1 MANVNQRSMRDRR
14 FKKAVSS
21 LLVMMGCLVVST
33 LAGLVFFRL
42 DLSDTTIILL
52 YILGVVVCAK
62 MTDGAVYGL
71 IASFAAVLLFNYFF
85 TVPYYSLQVD
95 DSNYPITF
103 FIMGLTS
110 LITSTITSSEKK
122 SALHARYEA
131 DQANAFY
138 ELTSSLRDTVSM
150 EEAEKAIVRSFSQTF
165 HVEAAFLPDRNHA
178 NSCTDL
184 VQMTENGKI
193 IHRKIQLPPASSSA
207 SLKEN
212 LQGNQSVLQGA
223 EYYTWSIS
231 GKDEPYGLLYIP
243 AANAESFD
251 LSQLRLVDSMCEC
264 AALGL
269 EKTQS
274 LVRQIQIQE
283 QMVQERYRSN
293 LLRSISHDLRTPLSG
308 IMGICEMLLHTDLP
322 AKRRDELVAGIL
334 QETGWLY
341 SLVENILNLTRM
353 EEGQLRLNRQPE
365 CAEEL
370 AEAAIRTA
378 ENRHPGRIIQFSIPE
393 DLILINVD
401 GKLIMQLLVNLL
413 ENAIRH
419 TRAEGSIEVQLS
431 LSPDQSKAVFAIQDE
446 GDGILSEDLPHLFEP
461 FYTGKKNSED
471 KARGVG
477 LGLAICQS
485 IVQAHGGTIRAENR
499 LDHCGARFEVSLP
512 LEESQSGENEQLNP
526 SLDLDQDQSN
536 Q

>member
-1 MANVNQRSMRDRR
+1 MINMNQKNMRDRHL
-14 FKKAVSS
+14 KKAVSC
-21 LLVMMGCLVVST
+21 LLMMMGCLLVST
-33 LAGLVFFRL
+33 LAGLVFFRMG
-42 DLSDTTIILL
+42 LSDSTIILI
-52 YILGVVVCAK
+52 YILGVVVCTK

-71 IASFAAVLLFNYFF
+71 IASFSAVLLFNYFF

-103 FIMGLTS
+103 FIMGITS

-150 EEAEKAIVRSFSQTF
+150 EEAEKAIVRSFSKTF
-165 HVEAAFLPDRNHA
+165 HVEAAFLPRRSQTD
-178 NSCTDL
+178 SC
-184 VQMTENGKI
+184 VN
-193 IHRKIQLPPASSSA
+193 
-207 SLKEN
+207 
-212 LQGNQSVLQGA
+212 LQGA
-223 EYYTWSIS
+223 EYYAWPIL
-231 GKDEPYGLLYIP
+231 GKEEPYGILYIP
-243 AANAESFD
+243 AANAEAFD
-251 LSQLRLVDSMCEC
+251 KTQLLLVDSMCEC

-269 EKTQS
+269 EKTES

-283 QMVQERYRSN
+283 QMVQEHYRSD

-308 IMGICEMLLHTDLP
+308 IMGICELLLNTNLP
-322 AKRRDELVAGIL
+322 ATRRNELVAGIL

-341 SLVENILNLTRM
+341 SLVENFLNLTRM

-370 AEAAIRTA
+370 AEAAIRTT
-378 ENRHPGRIIQFSIPE
+378 ENRHPGRPIQFSIPE
-393 DLILINVD
+393 ELILIDVD
-401 GKLIMQLLVNLL
+401 GKLVVQLLVNLL

-419 TRAEGSIEVQLS
+419 TRNEGAIEMQLF
-431 LSPDQSKAVFAIQDE
+431 LSSDQTEAVFAIQDE

-461 FYTGKKNSED
+461 FYTGKKSSQD

-485 IVQAHGGTIRAENR
+485 IVQAHGGRIRAENR
-499 LDHCGARFEVSLP
+499 LDFHGARFEVTLP
-512 LEESQSGENEQLNP
+512 LNESP
-526 SLDLDQDQSN
+526 SEKTES
-536 Q
+536 

>member
-1 MANVNQRSMRDRR
+1 MRDRHL
-14 FKKAVSS
+14 KKAVSC
-21 LLVMMGCLVVST
+21 LLMMMGCLLVST
-33 LAGLVFFRL
+33 LAGLVFFRMG
-42 DLSDTTIILL
+42 LSDSTIILI
-52 YILGVVVCAK
+52 YILGVVVCTK

-71 IASFAAVLLFNYFF
+71 IASFSAVLLFNYFF

-103 FIMGLTS
+103 FIMGITS

-150 EEAEKAIVRSFSQTF
+150 EEAEKAIVRSFSKTF
-165 HVEAAFLPDRNHA
+165 HVEAAFLPRRSQTD
-178 NSCTDL
+178 SCVNL
-184 VQMTENGKI
+184 VQMIENGKM
-193 IHRKIQLPPASSSA
+193 IHRKIHVSPAHFPASWQV
-207 SLKEN
+207 N
-212 LQGNQSVLQGA
+212 LQGA
-223 EYYTWSIS
+223 EYYAWPIL
-231 GKDEPYGLLYIP
+231 GKEEPYGILYIP
-243 AANAESFD
+243 AANAEAFD
-251 LSQLRLVDSMCEC
+251 KTQLLLVDSMCEC

-269 EKTQS
+269 EKTES

-283 QMVQERYRSN
+283 QMVQKHYRSD

-308 IMGICEMLLHTDLP
+308 IMGICELLLNTNLP
-322 AKRRDELVAGIL
+322 ATRRNELVAGIL

-370 AEAAIRTA
+370 AEAAIRTT
-378 ENRHPGRIIQFSIPE
+378 ENRHPGRPIQFSIPE
-393 DLILINVD
+393 ELILIDVD
-401 GKLIMQLLVNLL
+401 GKLVVQLLVNLL

-419 TRAEGSIEVQLS
+419 TRNEGAIEMQLF
-431 LSPDQSKAVFAIQDE
+431 LSSDQTEAVFAIQDE

-461 FYTGKKNSED
+461 FYTGKKSSQD

-485 IVQAHGGTIRAENR
+485 IVQAHGGRIRAENR
-499 LDHCGARFEVSLP
+499 LDFHGARFEVTLP
-512 LEESQSGENEQLNP
+512 LNESP
-526 SLDLDQDQSN
+526 SEKTES
-536 Q
+536 

>member
-1 MANVNQRSMRDRR
+1 MRDRHL
-14 FKKAVSS
+14 KKAVSC
-21 LLVMMGCLVVST
+21 LLMMMGCLLVST
-33 LAGLVFFRL
+33 LAGLVFFRMG
-42 DLSDTTIILL
+42 LSDSTIILI
-52 YILGVVVCAK
+52 YILGVVVCTK

-71 IASFAAVLLFNYFF
+71 IASFSAVLLFNYFF

-103 FIMGLTS
+103 FIMGITS

-150 EEAEKAIVRSFSQTF
+150 EEAEKAIVRSFSKTF
-165 HVEAAFLPDRNHA
+165 HVEAAFLPRRSQTD
-178 NSCTDL
+178 SC
-184 VQMTENGKI
+184 VN
-193 IHRKIQLPPASSSA
+193 
-207 SLKEN
+207 
-212 LQGNQSVLQGA
+212 LQGA
-223 EYYTWSIS
+223 EYYAWPIL
-231 GKDEPYGLLYIP
+231 GKEEPYGILYIP
-243 AANAESFD
+243 AANAEAFD
-251 LSQLRLVDSMCEC
+251 KTQLLLVDSMCEC

-269 EKTQS
+269 EKTES

-283 QMVQERYRSN
+283 QMVQEHYRSD

-308 IMGICEMLLHTDLP
+308 IMGICELLLNTNLP
-322 AKRRDELVAGIL
+322 ATRRNELVAGIL

-370 AEAAIRTA
+370 AEAAIRTT
-378 ENRHPGRIIQFSIPE
+378 ENRHPGRPIQFSIPE
-393 DLILINVD
+393 ELILIDVD
-401 GKLIMQLLVNLL
+401 GKLVVQLLVNLL

-419 TRAEGSIEVQLS
+419 TRNEGAIEMQLF
-431 LSPDQSKAVFAIQDE
+431 LSSDQTEAVFAIQDE

-461 FYTGKKNSED
+461 FYTGKKSSQD

-485 IVQAHGGTIRAENR
+485 IVQAHGGRIRAENR
-499 LDHCGARFEVSLP
+499 LDFHGARFEVTLP
-512 LEESQSGENEQLNP
+512 LNESP
-526 SLDLDQDQSN
+526 SEKTES
-536 Q
+536 

>member
-1 MANVNQRSMRDRR
+1 MINMNQKNMRDRHL
-14 FKKAVSS
+14 KKAVSC
-21 LLVMMGCLVVST
+21 LLMMMGCLLVST
-33 LAGLVFFRL
+33 LAGLVFFRMG
-42 DLSDTTIILL
+42 LSDSTIILI
-52 YILGVVVCAK
+52 YILGVVVCTK

-71 IASFAAVLLFNYFF
+71 IASFSAVLLFNYFF

-103 FIMGLTS
+103 FIMGITS

-150 EEAEKAIVRSFSQTF
+150 EEAEKAIVRSFSKTF
-165 HVEAAFLPDRNHA
+165 HVEAAFLPRRSQTD
-178 NSCTDL
+178 SC
-184 VQMTENGKI
+184 VN
-193 IHRKIQLPPASSSA
+193 
-207 SLKEN
+207 
-212 LQGNQSVLQGA
+212 LQGA
-223 EYYTWSIS
+223 EYYAWPIL
-231 GKDEPYGLLYIP
+231 GKEEPYGILYIP
-243 AANAESFD
+243 AANAEAFD
-251 LSQLRLVDSMCEC
+251 KTQLLLVDSMCEC

-269 EKTQS
+269 EKTES

-283 QMVQERYRSN
+283 QMVQKHYRSD

-308 IMGICEMLLHTDLP
+308 IMGICELLLNTNLP
-322 AKRRDELVAGIL
+322 ATRRNELVAGIL

-370 AEAAIRTA
+370 AEAAIRTT
-378 ENRHPGRIIQFSIPE
+378 ENRHPGRPIQFSIPE
-393 DLILINVD
+393 ELILIDVD
-401 GKLIMQLLVNLL
+401 GKLVVQLLVNLL

-419 TRAEGSIEVQLS
+419 TRNEGAIEMQLF
-431 LSPDQSKAVFAIQDE
+431 LSSDQTEAVFAIQDE

-461 FYTGKKNSED
+461 FYTGKKSSQD

-485 IVQAHGGTIRAENR
+485 IVQAHGGRIRAENR
-499 LDHCGARFEVSLP
+499 LDFHGARFEVTLP
-512 LEESQSGENEQLNP
+512 LNESP
-526 SLDLDQDQSN
+526 SEKTES
-536 Q
+536 

>member
-1 MANVNQRSMRDRR
+1 MINMNQKNIRDRHL
-14 FKKAVSS
+14 KKAVSC
-21 LLVMMGCLVVST
+21 LLMMMGCLLVST
-33 LAGLVFFRL
+33 LAGLVFFRMG
-42 DLSDTTIILL
+42 LSDSTIILI
-52 YILGVVVCAK
+52 YILGVVVCTK

-71 IASFAAVLLFNYFF
+71 IASFSAVLLFNYFF

-103 FIMGLTS
+103 FIMGITS

-150 EEAEKAIVRSFSQTF
+150 EEAEKAIVRSFSKTF
-165 HVEAAFLPDRNHA
+165 HVEAAFLPRRSQTD
-178 NSCTDL
+178 SC
-184 VQMTENGKI
+184 VN
-193 IHRKIQLPPASSSA
+193 
-207 SLKEN
+207 
-212 LQGNQSVLQGA
+212 LQGA
-223 EYYTWSIS
+223 EYYAWPIL
-231 GKDEPYGLLYIP
+231 GKEESYGILYIP
-243 AANAESFD
+243 AANAEAFD
-251 LSQLRLVDSMCEC
+251 KTQLLLVDSMCEC

-269 EKTQS
+269 EKTES

-283 QMVQERYRSN
+283 QMVQEHYRSD

-308 IMGICEMLLHTDLP
+308 IMGICELLLNTNLP
-322 AKRRDELVAGIL
+322 ATRRNELVAGIL

-370 AEAAIRTA
+370 AEAAIRTT
-378 ENRHPGRIIQFSIPE
+378 ENRHPGRPIQFSIPE
-393 DLILINVD
+393 ELILIDVD
-401 GKLIMQLLVNLL
+401 GKLVVQLLVNLL

-419 TRAEGSIEVQLS
+419 TRNEGAIEMQLF
-431 LSPDQSKAVFAIQDE
+431 LSSDQTEAVFAIQDE

-461 FYTGKKNSED
+461 FYTGKKSSQD

-485 IVQAHGGTIRAENR
+485 IVQAHGGRIRAENR
-499 LDHCGARFEVSLP
+499 LDFHGARFEVTLP
-512 LEESQSGENEQLNP
+512 LNESP
-526 SLDLDQDQSN
+526 SEKTES
-536 Q
+536 

>member
-1 MANVNQRSMRDRR
+1 MINMNQKNMRDRR
-14 FKKAVSS
+14 LKKAVSC
-21 LLVMMGCLVVST
+21 LLMMMGCLLVST
-33 LAGLVFFRL
+33 LAGLVFFRMG
-42 DLSDTTIILL
+42 LSDSTIILI
-52 YILGVVVCAK
+52 YILGVVVCTK

-71 IASFAAVLLFNYFF
+71 IASFSAVLLFNYFF

-103 FIMGLTS
+103 FIMGITS

-150 EEAEKAIVRSFSQTF
+150 EEAEKAIVRSFSKTF
-165 HVEAAFLPDRNHA
+165 HVEAAFLPRRSQTD
-178 NSCTDL
+178 SC
-184 VQMTENGKI
+184 VN
-193 IHRKIQLPPASSSA
+193 
-207 SLKEN
+207 
-212 LQGNQSVLQGA
+212 LQGA
-223 EYYTWSIS
+223 EYYAWPIL
-231 GKDEPYGLLYIP
+231 GKEEPYGILYIP
-243 AANAESFD
+243 AANAEAFD
-251 LSQLRLVDSMCEC
+251 KTQLLLVDSMCEC

-269 EKTQS
+269 EKTES

-283 QMVQERYRSN
+283 QMVQEHYRSD

-308 IMGICEMLLHTDLP
+308 IMGICELLLNTNLP
-322 AKRRDELVAGIL
+322 ATRRNELVAGIL

-370 AEAAIRTA
+370 AEAAIRTT
-378 ENRHPGRIIQFSIPE
+378 ENRHPGRPIQFSIPE
-393 DLILINVD
+393 ELILIDVD
-401 GKLIMQLLVNLL
+401 GKLVVQLLVNLL

-419 TRAEGSIEVQLS
+419 TRNEGAIEMQLF
-431 LSPDQSKAVFAIQDE
+431 LSSDQTEAVFAIQDE

-461 FYTGKKNSED
+461 FYTGKKSSQD

-485 IVQAHGGTIRAENR
+485 IVQAHGGRIRAENR
-499 LDHCGARFEVSLP
+499 LDFHGARFEVTLP
-512 LEESQSGENEQLNP
+512 LNESP
-526 SLDLDQDQSN
+526 SEKTES
-536 Q
+536 

>member
-1 MANVNQRSMRDRR
+1 MINMNQKNMRDRHL
-14 FKKAVSS
+14 KKAVSC
-21 LLVMMGCLVVST
+21 LLMMMGCLLVST
-33 LAGLVFFRL
+33 LAGLVFFRMG
-42 DLSDTTIILL
+42 LSDSTIILI
-52 YILGVVVCAK
+52 YILGVVVCTK

-71 IASFAAVLLFNYFF
+71 IASFSAVLLFNYFF

-103 FIMGLTS
+103 FIMGITS

-150 EEAEKAIVRSFSQTF
+150 EEAEKAIVRSFSKTF
-165 HVEAAFLPDRNHA
+165 HVEAAFLPRRSQTD
-178 NSCTDL
+178 SC
-184 VQMTENGKI
+184 VN
-193 IHRKIQLPPASSSA
+193 
-207 SLKEN
+207 
-212 LQGNQSVLQGA
+212 LQGA
-223 EYYTWSIS
+223 EYYAWPIL
-231 GKDEPYGLLYIP
+231 GKEEPYGILYIP
-243 AANAESFD
+243 AANAEAFD
-251 LSQLRLVDSMCEC
+251 KTQLLLVDSMCEC

-269 EKTQS
+269 EKTES

-283 QMVQERYRSN
+283 QMVQEHYRSD

-308 IMGICEMLLHTDLP
+308 IMGICELLLNTNLP
-322 AKRRDELVAGIL
+322 ATRRNELVAGIL

-370 AEAAIRTA
+370 AEAAIRTT
-378 ENRHPGRIIQFSIPE
+378 ENRHPGRPIQFSIPE
-393 DLILINVD
+393 ELILIDVD
-401 GKLIMQLLVNLL
+401 GKLVVQLLVNLL

-419 TRAEGSIEVQLS
+419 TRNEGAIEMQLF
-431 LSPDQSKAVFAIQDE
+431 LSSDQTEAVFAIQDE

-461 FYTGKKNSED
+461 FYTGKKSSQD

-485 IVQAHGGTIRAENR
+485 IVQAHGGRIRAENR
-499 LDHCGARFEVSLP
+499 LDFHGARFEVTLP
-512 LEESQSGENEQLNP
+512 LNESP
-526 SLDLDQDQSN
+526 SEKTES
-536 Q
+536 

>member
-1 MANVNQRSMRDRR
+1 M
-14 FKKAVSS
+14 
-21 LLVMMGCLVVST
+21 MMGCLLVST
-33 LAGLVFFRL
+33 LAGLVFFRMG
-42 DLSDTTIILL
+42 LSDSTIILI
-52 YILGVVVCAK
+52 YILGVVVCTK

-71 IASFAAVLLFNYFF
+71 IASFSAVLLFNYFF

-103 FIMGLTS
+103 FIMGITS

-150 EEAEKAIVRSFSQTF
+150 EEAEKAIVRSFSKTF
-165 HVEAAFLPDRNHA
+165 HVEAAFLPRRSQTD
-178 NSCTDL
+178 SC
-184 VQMTENGKI
+184 VN
-193 IHRKIQLPPASSSA
+193 
-207 SLKEN
+207 
-212 LQGNQSVLQGA
+212 LQGA
-223 EYYTWSIS
+223 EYYAWPIL
-231 GKDEPYGLLYIP
+231 GKEEPYGILYIP
-243 AANAESFD
+243 AANAEAFD
-251 LSQLRLVDSMCEC
+251 KTQLLLVDSMCEC

-269 EKTQS
+269 EKTES

-283 QMVQERYRSN
+283 QMVQEHYRSD

-308 IMGICEMLLHTDLP
+308 IMGICELLLNTNLP
-322 AKRRDELVAGIL
+322 ATRRNELVAGIL

-370 AEAAIRTA
+370 AEAAIRTT
-378 ENRHPGRIIQFSIPE
+378 ENRHPGRPIQFSIPE
-393 DLILINVD
+393 ELILIDVD
-401 GKLIMQLLVNLL
+401 GKLVVQLLVNLL

-419 TRAEGSIEVQLS
+419 TRNEGAIEMQLF
-431 LSPDQSKAVFAIQDE
+431 LSSDQTEAVFAIQDE

-461 FYTGKKNSED
+461 FYTGKKSSQD

-485 IVQAHGGTIRAENR
+485 IVQAHGGRIRAENR
-499 LDHCGARFEVSLP
+499 LDFHGARFEVTLP
-512 LEESQSGENEQLNP
+512 LNESP
-526 SLDLDQDQSN
+526 SEKTES
-536 Q
+536 

>member
-1 MANVNQRSMRDRR
+1 MRDRHL
-14 FKKAVSS
+14 KKAVSC
-21 LLVMMGCLVVST
+21 LLMMMGCLLVST
-33 LAGLVFFRL
+33 LAGLVFFRMG
-42 DLSDTTIILL
+42 LSDSTIILI
-52 YILGVVVCAK
+52 YILGVVVCTK

-71 IASFAAVLLFNYFF
+71 IASFSAVLLFNYFF

-103 FIMGLTS
+103 FIMGITS

-150 EEAEKAIVRSFSQTF
+150 EEAEKAIVRSFSKTF
-165 HVEAAFLPDRNHA
+165 HVEAAFLPRRSQTD
-178 NSCTDL
+178 SC
-184 VQMTENGKI
+184 VN
-193 IHRKIQLPPASSSA
+193 
-207 SLKEN
+207 
-212 LQGNQSVLQGA
+212 LQGA
-223 EYYTWSIS
+223 EYYAWPIL
-231 GKDEPYGLLYIP
+231 GKEEPYGILYIP
-243 AANAESFD
+243 AANAEAFD
-251 LSQLRLVDSMCEC
+251 KTQLLLVDSMCEC

-269 EKTQS
+269 EKTES

-283 QMVQERYRSN
+283 QMVQEHYRSD

-308 IMGICEMLLHTDLP
+308 IMGICELLLNTNLP
-322 AKRRDELVAGIL
+322 ATRRNELVAGIL

-370 AEAAIRTA
+370 AEAAIRTT
-378 ENRHPGRIIQFSIPE
+378 ENRHPGRPIQFSIPE
-393 DLILINVD
+393 ELILIDVD
-401 GKLIMQLLVNLL
+401 GKLVVQLLVNLL

-419 TRAEGSIEVQLS
+419 TRNEGAIEMQLF
-431 LSPDQSKAVFAIQDE
+431 LSSDQTEAVFAIQDE
-446 GDGILSEDLPHLFEP
+446 GDGILSEDLPHLFDP
-461 FYTGKKNSED
+461 FYTGKKSSQD

-485 IVQAHGGTIRAENR
+485 IVQAHGGRIRAENR
-499 LDHCGARFEVSLP
+499 LDFHGARFEVTLP
-512 LEESQSGENEQLNP
+512 LNESP
-526 SLDLDQDQSN
+526 SEKTES
-536 Q
+536 

>member
-1 MANVNQRSMRDRR
+1 MINMNQKNMRDRHL
-14 FKKAVSS
+14 KKAVSC
-21 LLVMMGCLVVST
+21 LLMMMGCLLVST
-33 LAGLVFFRL
+33 LAGLVFFRMG
-42 DLSDTTIILL
+42 LSDSTIILIYIYI
-52 YILGVVVCAK
+52 YILGVVVCTK

-71 IASFAAVLLFNYFF
+71 IASFSAVLLFNYFF

-103 FIMGLTS
+103 FIMGITS

-150 EEAEKAIVRSFSQTF
+150 EEAEKAIVRSFSKTF
-165 HVEAAFLPDRNHA
+165 HVEAAFLPRRSQTD
-178 NSCTDL
+178 SC
-184 VQMTENGKI
+184 VN
-193 IHRKIQLPPASSSA
+193 
-207 SLKEN
+207 
-212 LQGNQSVLQGA
+212 LQGA
-223 EYYTWSIS
+223 EYYAWPIL
-231 GKDEPYGLLYIP
+231 GKEEPYGILYIP
-243 AANAESFD
+243 AANAEAFD
-251 LSQLRLVDSMCEC
+251 KTQLLLVDSMCEC

-269 EKTQS
+269 EKTES

-283 QMVQERYRSN
+283 QMVQEHYRSD

-308 IMGICEMLLHTDLP
+308 IMGICELLLNTNLP
-322 AKRRDELVAGIL
+322 ATRRNELVAGIL

-370 AEAAIRTA
+370 AEAAIRTT
-378 ENRHPGRIIQFSIPE
+378 ENRHPGRPIQFSIPE
-393 DLILINVD
+393 ELILIDVD
-401 GKLIMQLLVNLL
+401 GKLVVQLLVNLL

-419 TRAEGSIEVQLS
+419 TRNEGAIEMQLF
-431 LSPDQSKAVFAIQDE
+431 LSSDQTEAVFAIQDE

-461 FYTGKKNSED
+461 FYTGKKSSQD

-485 IVQAHGGTIRAENR
+485 IVQAHGGRIRAENR
-499 LDHCGARFEVSLP
+499 LDFHGARFEVTLP
-512 LEESQSGENEQLNP
+512 LNESP
-526 SLDLDQDQSN
+526 SEKTES
-536 Q
+536 

>member
-1 MANVNQRSMRDRR
+1 MRDRHL
-14 FKKAVSS
+14 KKAVSC
-21 LLVMMGCLVVST
+21 LLMMMGCLLVST
-33 LAGLVFFRL
+33 LAGLVFFRM
-42 DLSDTTIILL
+42 DLSDSTIILI
-52 YILGVVVCAK
+52 YILGAVVCTK

-71 IASFAAVLLFNYFF
+71 IASFSAVLLFNYFF

-103 FIMGLTS
+103 FIMGITS

-150 EEAEKAIVRSFSQTF
+150 EEAEKAIVRSFSKTF
-165 HVEAAFLPDRNHA
+165 HVEAAFLPRRSQTD
-178 NSCTDL
+178 SC
-184 VQMTENGKI
+184 VN
-193 IHRKIQLPPASSSA
+193 
-207 SLKEN
+207 
-212 LQGNQSVLQGA
+212 LQGA
-223 EYYTWSIS
+223 EYYAWPIL
-231 GKDEPYGLLYIP
+231 GKEEPYGILYIP
-243 AANAESFD
+243 AANAEAFD
-251 LSQLRLVDSMCEC
+251 KTQLLLVDSMCEC

-269 EKTQS
+269 EKTES

-283 QMVQERYRSN
+283 QMVQEHYRSD

-308 IMGICEMLLHTDLP
+308 IMGICELLLNTNLP
-322 AKRRDELVAGIL
+322 ATRRNELVAGIL

-370 AEAAIRTA
+370 AEAAIRTT
-378 ENRHPGRIIQFSIPE
+378 ENRHPGRPIQFSIPE
-393 DLILINVD
+393 ELILIDVD
-401 GKLIMQLLVNLL
+401 GKLVVQLLVNLL

-419 TRAEGSIEVQLS
+419 TRNEGAIEMQLF
-431 LSPDQSKAVFAIQDE
+431 LSSDQTEAVFAIQDE

-461 FYTGKKNSED
+461 FYTGKKSSQD

-485 IVQAHGGTIRAENR
+485 IVQAHGGRIRAENR
-499 LDHCGARFEVSLP
+499 LDFHGARFEVTLP
-512 LEESQSGENEQLNP
+512 LNESP
-526 SLDLDQDQSN
+526 SEKTES
-536 Q
+536 

>member
-1 MANVNQRSMRDRR
+1 MINMNQKNIRDRHL
-14 FKKAVSS
+14 KKAVSC
-21 LLVMMGCLVVST
+21 LLMMMGCLLVST
-33 LAGLVFFRL
+33 LAGLVFFRMG
-42 DLSDTTIILL
+42 LSDSTIILI
-52 YILGVVVCAK
+52 YILGVVVCTK

-71 IASFAAVLLFNYFF
+71 IASFSAVLLFNYFF

-103 FIMGLTS
+103 FIMGITS

-150 EEAEKAIVRSFSQTF
+150 EEAEKAIVRSFSKTF
-165 HVEAAFLPDRNHA
+165 HVEAAFLPRRSQTD
-178 NSCTDL
+178 SC
-184 VQMTENGKI
+184 VN
-193 IHRKIQLPPASSSA
+193 
-207 SLKEN
+207 
-212 LQGNQSVLQGA
+212 LQGA
-223 EYYTWSIS
+223 EYYAWPIL
-231 GKDEPYGLLYIP
+231 GKEESYGILYIP
-243 AANAESFD
+243 AANAEAFD
-251 LSQLRLVDSMCEC
+251 KTQLLLVDSMCEC
-264 AALGL
+264 ATLGL
-269 EKTQS
+269 EKTES

-283 QMVQERYRSN
+283 QMVQEHYRSD

-308 IMGICEMLLHTDLP
+308 IMGICELLLNTNLP
-322 AKRRDELVAGIL
+322 ATRRNELVAGIL

-370 AEAAIRTA
+370 AEAAIRTT
-378 ENRHPGRIIQFSIPE
+378 ENRHPGRPIQFSIPE
-393 DLILINVD
+393 ELILIDVD
-401 GKLIMQLLVNLL
+401 GKLVVQLLVNLL

-419 TRAEGSIEVQLS
+419 TRNEGAIEMQLF
-431 LSPDQSKAVFAIQDE
+431 LSSDQTEAVFAIQDE

-461 FYTGKKNSED
+461 FYTGKKSSQD

-485 IVQAHGGTIRAENR
+485 IVQAHGGRIRAENR
-499 LDHCGARFEVSLP
+499 LDFHGARFEVTLP
-512 LEESQSGENEQLNP
+512 LNESP
-526 SLDLDQDQSN
+526 SEKTES
-536 Q
+536 

>member
-1 MANVNQRSMRDRR
+1 MINMNQKNMRDRHL
-14 FKKAVSS
+14 KKAVSC
-21 LLVMMGCLVVST
+21 LLMMMGCLLVST
-33 LAGLVFFRL
+33 LAGLVFFRMG
-42 DLSDTTIILL
+42 LSDSTIILI
-52 YILGVVVCAK
+52 YILGVVVCTK

-71 IASFAAVLLFNYFF
+71 IASFSAVLLFNYFF

-103 FIMGLTS
+103 FIMGITS

-150 EEAEKAIVRSFSQTF
+150 EEAEKAIVRSFSKTF
-165 HVEAAFLPDRNHA
+165 HVEAAFLPRRSQTD
-178 NSCTDL
+178 SC
-184 VQMTENGKI
+184 VN
-193 IHRKIQLPPASSSA
+193 
-207 SLKEN
+207 
-212 LQGNQSVLQGA
+212 LQGA
-223 EYYTWSIS
+223 EYYAWPIL
-231 GKDEPYGLLYIP
+231 GKEESYGILYIP
-243 AANAESFD
+243 AANAEAFD
-251 LSQLRLVDSMCEC
+251 KTQLLLVDSMCEC

-269 EKTQS
+269 EKTES

-283 QMVQERYRSN
+283 QMVQEHYRSD

-308 IMGICEMLLHTDLP
+308 IMGICELLLNTNLP
-322 AKRRDELVAGIL
+322 ATRRNELVAGIL

-370 AEAAIRTA
+370 AEAAIRTT
-378 ENRHPGRIIQFSIPE
+378 ENRHPGRPIQFSIPE
-393 DLILINVD
+393 ELILIDVD
-401 GKLIMQLLVNLL
+401 GKLVVQLLVNLL

-419 TRAEGSIEVQLS
+419 TRNEGAIEMQLF
-431 LSPDQSKAVFAIQDE
+431 LSSDQTEAVFAIQDE

-461 FYTGKKNSED
+461 FYTGKKSSQD

-485 IVQAHGGTIRAENR
+485 IVQAHGGRIRAENR
-499 LDHCGARFEVSLP
+499 LDFHGARFEVTLP
-512 LEESQSGENEQLNP
+512 LNESP
-526 SLDLDQDQSN
+526 SEKTES
-536 Q
+536 

>member
-1 MANVNQRSMRDRR
+1 MRDRHL
-14 FKKAVSS
+14 KKAVSC
-21 LLVMMGCLVVST
+21 LLMMMGCLLVST
-33 LAGLVFFRL
+33 LAGLVFFRMG
-42 DLSDTTIILL
+42 LSDSTIILIYI
-52 YILGVVVCAK
+52 YILGVVVCTK

-71 IASFAAVLLFNYFF
+71 IASFSAVLLFNYFF

-103 FIMGLTS
+103 FIMGITS

-150 EEAEKAIVRSFSQTF
+150 EEAEKAIVRSFSKTF
-165 HVEAAFLPDRNHA
+165 HVEAAFLPRRSQTD
-178 NSCTDL
+178 SC
-184 VQMTENGKI
+184 VN
-193 IHRKIQLPPASSSA
+193 
-207 SLKEN
+207 
-212 LQGNQSVLQGA
+212 LQGA
-223 EYYTWSIS
+223 EYYAWPIL
-231 GKDEPYGLLYIP
+231 GKEEPYGILYIP
-243 AANAESFD
+243 AANAEAFD
-251 LSQLRLVDSMCEC
+251 KTQLLLVDSMCEC

-269 EKTQS
+269 EKTES

-283 QMVQERYRSN
+283 QMVQEHYRSD

-308 IMGICEMLLHTDLP
+308 IMGICELLLNTNLP
-322 AKRRDELVAGIL
+322 ATRRNELVAGIL

-370 AEAAIRTA
+370 AEAAIRTT
-378 ENRHPGRIIQFSIPE
+378 ENRHPGRPIQFSIPE
-393 DLILINVD
+393 ELILIDVD
-401 GKLIMQLLVNLL
+401 GKLVVQLLVNLL

-419 TRAEGSIEVQLS
+419 TRNEGAIEMQLF
-431 LSPDQSKAVFAIQDE
+431 LSSDQTEAVFAIQDE

-461 FYTGKKNSED
+461 FYTGKKSSQD

-485 IVQAHGGTIRAENR
+485 IVQAHGGRIRAENR
-499 LDHCGARFEVSLP
+499 LDFHGARFEVTLP
-512 LEESQSGENEQLNP
+512 LNESP
-526 SLDLDQDQSN
+526 SEKTES
-536 Q
+536 

>member
-1 MANVNQRSMRDRR
+1 
-14 FKKAVSS
+14 
-21 LLVMMGCLVVST
+21 
-33 LAGLVFFRL
+33 
-42 DLSDTTIILL
+42 
-52 YILGVVVCAK
+52 

-71 IASFAAVLLFNYFF
+71 IASFSAVLLFNYFF

-103 FIMGLTS
+103 FIMGITS

-150 EEAEKAIVRSFSQTF
+150 EEAEKAIVRSFSKTF
-165 HVEAAFLPDRNHA
+165 HVEAAFLPRRSQTD
-178 NSCTDL
+178 SC
-184 VQMTENGKI
+184 VN
-193 IHRKIQLPPASSSA
+193 
-207 SLKEN
+207 
-212 LQGNQSVLQGA
+212 LQGA
-223 EYYTWSIS
+223 EYYAWPIL
-231 GKDEPYGLLYIP
+231 GKEEPYGILYIP
-243 AANAESFD
+243 AANAEAFD
-251 LSQLRLVDSMCEC
+251 KTQLLLVDSMCEC

-269 EKTQS
+269 EKTES

-283 QMVQERYRSN
+283 QMVQEHYRSD

-308 IMGICEMLLHTDLP
+308 IMGICELLLNTNLP
-322 AKRRDELVAGIL
+322 ATRRNELVAGIL

-370 AEAAIRTA
+370 AEAAIRTT
-378 ENRHPGRIIQFSIPE
+378 ENRHPGRPIQFSIPE
-393 DLILINVD
+393 ELILIDVD
-401 GKLIMQLLVNLL
+401 GKLVVQLLVNLL

-419 TRAEGSIEVQLS
+419 TRNEGAIEMQLF
-431 LSPDQSKAVFAIQDE
+431 LSSDQTEAVFAIQDE

-461 FYTGKKNSED
+461 FYTGKKSSQD

-485 IVQAHGGTIRAENR
+485 IVQAHGGRIRAENR
-499 LDHCGARFEVSLP
+499 LDFHGARFEVTLP
-512 LEESQSGENEQLNP
+512 LNESP
-526 SLDLDQDQSN
+526 SEKTES
-536 Q
+536 

>member
-1 MANVNQRSMRDRR
+1 MRDRHL
-14 FKKAVSS
+14 KKAVSC
-21 LLVMMGCLVVST
+21 LLMMMGCLLVST
-33 LAGLVFFRL
+33 LAGLVFFRMG
-42 DLSDTTIILL
+42 LSDSTIILI
-52 YILGVVVCAK
+52 YILGVVVCTK

-71 IASFAAVLLFNYFF
+71 IASFSAVLLFNYFF

-103 FIMGLTS
+103 FIMGITS

-150 EEAEKAIVRSFSQTF
+150 EEAEKAIVRSFSKTF
-165 HVEAAFLPDRNHA
+165 HVEAAFLPRRSQTD
-178 NSCTDL
+178 SC
-184 VQMTENGKI
+184 VN
-193 IHRKIQLPPASSSA
+193 
-207 SLKEN
+207 
-212 LQGNQSVLQGA
+212 LQGA
-223 EYYTWSIS
+223 EYYAWPIL
-231 GKDEPYGLLYIP
+231 GKEEPYGILYIP
-243 AANAESFD
+243 AANAEAFD
-251 LSQLRLVDSMCEC
+251 KTQLLLVDSMCEC

-269 EKTQS
+269 EKTES

-283 QMVQERYRSN
+283 QMVQKHYRSD

-308 IMGICEMLLHTDLP
+308 IMGICELLLNTNLP
-322 AKRRDELVAGIL
+322 ATRRNELVAGIL

-370 AEAAIRTA
+370 AEAAIRTT
-378 ENRHPGRIIQFSIPE
+378 ENRHPGRPIQFSIPE
-393 DLILINVD
+393 ELILIDVD
-401 GKLIMQLLVNLL
+401 GKLVVQLLVNLL

-419 TRAEGSIEVQLS
+419 TRNEGAIEMQLF
-431 LSPDQSKAVFAIQDE
+431 LSSDQTEAVFAIQDE

-461 FYTGKKNSED
+461 FYTGKKSSQD

-485 IVQAHGGTIRAENR
+485 IVQAHGGRIRAENR
-499 LDHCGARFEVSLP
+499 LDFHGARFEVTLP
-512 LEESQSGENEQLNP
+512 LNESP
-526 SLDLDQDQSN
+526 SEKTES
-536 Q
+536 

>member
-1 MANVNQRSMRDRR
+1 MINMNQKNIRDRHL
-14 FKKAVSS
+14 KKAVSC
-21 LLVMMGCLVVST
+21 LLMMMMGCLLVST
-33 LAGLVFFRL
+33 LAGLVFFRMG
-42 DLSDTTIILL
+42 LSDSTIILI
-52 YILGVVVCAK
+52 YILGVVVCTK

-71 IASFAAVLLFNYFF
+71 IASFSAVLLFNYFF

-103 FIMGLTS
+103 FIMGITS

-150 EEAEKAIVRSFSQTF
+150 EEAEKAIVRSFSKTF
-165 HVEAAFLPDRNHA
+165 HVEAAFLPRRSQTD
-178 NSCTDL
+178 SC
-184 VQMTENGKI
+184 VN
-193 IHRKIQLPPASSSA
+193 
-207 SLKEN
+207 
-212 LQGNQSVLQGA
+212 LQGA
-223 EYYTWSIS
+223 EYYAWPIL
-231 GKDEPYGLLYIP
+231 GKEESYGILYIP
-243 AANAESFD
+243 AANAEAFD
-251 LSQLRLVDSMCEC
+251 KTQLLLVDSMCEC

-269 EKTQS
+269 EKTES

-283 QMVQERYRSN
+283 QMVQEHYRSD

-308 IMGICEMLLHTDLP
+308 IMGICELLLNTNLP
-322 AKRRDELVAGIL
+322 ATRRNELVAGIL

-370 AEAAIRTA
+370 AEAAIRTT
-378 ENRHPGRIIQFSIPE
+378 ENRHPGRPIQFSIPE
-393 DLILINVD
+393 ELILIDVD
-401 GKLIMQLLVNLL
+401 GKLVVQLLVNLL

-419 TRAEGSIEVQLS
+419 TRNEGAIEMQLF
-431 LSPDQSKAVFAIQDE
+431 LSSDQTEAVFAIQDE

-461 FYTGKKNSED
+461 FYTGKKSSQD

-485 IVQAHGGTIRAENR
+485 IVQAHGGRIRAENR
-499 LDHCGARFEVSLP
+499 LDFHGARFEVTLP
-512 LEESQSGENEQLNP
+512 LNESP
-526 SLDLDQDQSN
+526 SEKTES
-536 Q
+536 

>member
-1 MANVNQRSMRDRR
+1 
-14 FKKAVSS
+14 
-21 LLVMMGCLVVST
+21 MGFNDHSY
-33 LAGLVFFRL
+33 
-42 DLSDTTIILL
+42 IYI
-52 YILGVVVCAK
+52 YILGVVVCTK

-71 IASFAAVLLFNYFF
+71 IASFSAVLLFNYFF

-103 FIMGLTS
+103 FIMGITS

-150 EEAEKAIVRSFSQTF
+150 EEAEKAIVRSFSKTF
-165 HVEAAFLPDRNHA
+165 HVEAAFLPRRSQTD
-178 NSCTDL
+178 SC
-184 VQMTENGKI
+184 VN
-193 IHRKIQLPPASSSA
+193 
-207 SLKEN
+207 
-212 LQGNQSVLQGA
+212 LQGA
-223 EYYTWSIS
+223 EYYAWPIL
-231 GKDEPYGLLYIP
+231 GKEEPYGILYIP
-243 AANAESFD
+243 AANAEAFD
-251 LSQLRLVDSMCEC
+251 KTQLLLVDSMCEC

-269 EKTQS
+269 EKTES

-283 QMVQERYRSN
+283 QMVQEHYRSD

-308 IMGICEMLLHTDLP
+308 IMGICELLLNTNLP
-322 AKRRDELVAGIL
+322 ATRRNELVAGIL

-370 AEAAIRTA
+370 AEAAIRTT
-378 ENRHPGRIIQFSIPE
+378 ENRHPGRPIQFSIPE
-393 DLILINVD
+393 ELILIDVD
-401 GKLIMQLLVNLL
+401 GKLVVQLLVNLL

-419 TRAEGSIEVQLS
+419 TRNEGAIEMQLF
-431 LSPDQSKAVFAIQDE
+431 LSSDQTEAVFAIQDE

-461 FYTGKKNSED
+461 FYTGKKSSQD

-485 IVQAHGGTIRAENR
+485 IVQAHGGRIRAENR
-499 LDHCGARFEVSLP
+499 LDFHGARFEVTLP
-512 LEESQSGENEQLNP
+512 LNESP
-526 SLDLDQDQSN
+526 SEKTES
-536 Q
+536 

>member
-1 MANVNQRSMRDRR
+1 MNQKNMRDRHL
-14 FKKAVSS
+14 KKAVSC
-21 LLVMMGCLVVST
+21 LLMMMGCLLVST
-33 LAGLVFFRL
+33 LAGLVFFRMG
-42 DLSDTTIILL
+42 LSDSTIILI
-52 YILGVVVCAK
+52 YILGVVVCTK

-71 IASFAAVLLFNYFF
+71 IASFSAVLLFNYFF

-103 FIMGLTS
+103 FIMGITS

-150 EEAEKAIVRSFSQTF
+150 EEAEKAIVRSFSKTF
-165 HVEAAFLPDRNHA
+165 HVEAAFLPRRSQTD
-178 NSCTDL
+178 SC
-184 VQMTENGKI
+184 VN
-193 IHRKIQLPPASSSA
+193 
-207 SLKEN
+207 
-212 LQGNQSVLQGA
+212 LQGA
-223 EYYTWSIS
+223 EYYAWPIL
-231 GKDEPYGLLYIP
+231 GKEEPYGILYIP
-243 AANAESFD
+243 AANAEAFD
-251 LSQLRLVDSMCEC
+251 KTQLLLVDSMCEC

-269 EKTQS
+269 EKTES

-283 QMVQERYRSN
+283 QMVQEHYRSD

-308 IMGICEMLLHTDLP
+308 IMGICELLLNTNLP
-322 AKRRDELVAGIL
+322 ATRRNELVAGIL

-370 AEAAIRTA
+370 AEAAIRTT
-378 ENRHPGRIIQFSIPE
+378 ENRHPGRPIQFSIPE
-393 DLILINVD
+393 ELILIDVD
-401 GKLIMQLLVNLL
+401 GKLVVQLLVNLL

-419 TRAEGSIEVQLS
+419 TRNEGAIEMQLF
-431 LSPDQSKAVFAIQDE
+431 LSSDQTEAVFAIQDE

-461 FYTGKKNSED
+461 FYTGKKSSQD

-485 IVQAHGGTIRAENR
+485 IVQAHGGRIRAENR
-499 LDHCGARFEVSLP
+499 LDFHGARFEVTLP
-512 LEESQSGENEQLNP
+512 LNESP
-526 SLDLDQDQSN
+526 SEKTES
-536 Q
+536 

>member
-1 MANVNQRSMRDRR
+1 
-14 FKKAVSS
+14 
-21 LLVMMGCLVVST
+21 
-33 LAGLVFFRL
+33 
-42 DLSDTTIILL
+42 
-52 YILGVVVCAK
+52 

-71 IASFAAVLLFNYFF
+71 IASFSAVLLFNYFF

-103 FIMGLTS
+103 FIMGITS

-150 EEAEKAIVRSFSQTF
+150 EEAEKAIVRSFSKTF
-165 HVEAAFLPDRNHA
+165 HVEAAFLPRRSQTD
-178 NSCTDL
+178 SC
-184 VQMTENGKI
+184 VN
-193 IHRKIQLPPASSSA
+193 
-207 SLKEN
+207 
-212 LQGNQSVLQGA
+212 LQGA
-223 EYYTWSIS
+223 EYYAWPIL
-231 GKDEPYGLLYIP
+231 GKEESYGILYIP
-243 AANAESFD
+243 AANAEAFD
-251 LSQLRLVDSMCEC
+251 KTQLLLVDSMCEC

-269 EKTQS
+269 EKTES

-283 QMVQERYRSN
+283 QMVQEHYRSD

-308 IMGICEMLLHTDLP
+308 IMGICELLLNTNLP
-322 AKRRDELVAGIL
+322 ATRRNELVAGIL

-370 AEAAIRTA
+370 AEAAIRTT
-378 ENRHPGRIIQFSIPE
+378 ENRHPGRPIQFSIPE
-393 DLILINVD
+393 ELILIDVD
-401 GKLIMQLLVNLL
+401 GKLVVQLLVNLL

-419 TRAEGSIEVQLS
+419 TRNEGAIEMQLF
-431 LSPDQSKAVFAIQDE
+431 LSSDQTEAVFAIQDE

-461 FYTGKKNSED
+461 FYTGKKSSQD

-485 IVQAHGGTIRAENR
+485 IVQAHGGRIRAENR
-499 LDHCGARFEVSLP
+499 LDFHGARFEVTLP
-512 LEESQSGENEQLNP
+512 LNESP
-526 SLDLDQDQSN
+526 SEKTES
-536 Q
+536 

>member
-1 MANVNQRSMRDRR
+1 MINMNQKNMRDRHL
-14 FKKAVSS
+14 KKAVSC
-21 LLVMMGCLVVST
+21 LLMMMGCLLVST
-33 LAGLVFFRL
+33 LAGLVFFRM
-42 DLSDTTIILL
+42 DLSDSTIILI
-52 YILGVVVCAK
+52 YILGAVVCTK

-71 IASFAAVLLFNYFF
+71 IASFSAVLLFNYFF

-103 FIMGLTS
+103 FIMGITS

-150 EEAEKAIVRSFSQTF
+150 EEAEKAIVRSFSKTF
-165 HVEAAFLPDRNHA
+165 HVEAAFLPRRSQTD
-178 NSCTDL
+178 SC
-184 VQMTENGKI
+184 VN
-193 IHRKIQLPPASSSA
+193 
-207 SLKEN
+207 
-212 LQGNQSVLQGA
+212 LQGA
-223 EYYTWSIS
+223 EYYAWPIL
-231 GKDEPYGLLYIP
+231 GKEEPYGILYIP
-243 AANAESFD
+243 AANAEAFD
-251 LSQLRLVDSMCEC
+251 KTQLLLVDSMCEC

-269 EKTQS
+269 EKTES

-283 QMVQERYRSN
+283 QMVQEHYRSD

-308 IMGICEMLLHTDLP
+308 IMGICELLLNTNLP
-322 AKRRDELVAGIL
+322 ATRRNELVAGIL

-370 AEAAIRTA
+370 AEAAIRTT
-378 ENRHPGRIIQFSIPE
+378 ENRHPGRPIQFSIPE
-393 DLILINVD
+393 ELILIDVD
-401 GKLIMQLLVNLL
+401 GKLVVQLLVNLL

-419 TRAEGSIEVQLS
+419 TRNEGAIEMQLF
-431 LSPDQSKAVFAIQDE
+431 LSSDQTEAVFAIQDE

-461 FYTGKKNSED
+461 FYTGKKSSQD

-485 IVQAHGGTIRAENR
+485 IVQAHGGRIRAENR
-499 LDHCGARFEVSLP
+499 LDFHGARFEVTLP
-512 LEESQSGENEQLNP
+512 LNESP
-526 SLDLDQDQSN
+526 SEKTES
-536 Q
+536 

>member
-1 MANVNQRSMRDRR
+1 MYFLEWVYRIQRS
-14 FKKAVSS
+14 F
-21 LLVMMGCLVVST
+21 LY
-33 LAGLVFFRL
+33 
-42 DLSDTTIILL
+42 IYI
-52 YILGVVVCAK
+52 YILGVVVCTK

-71 IASFAAVLLFNYFF
+71 IASFSAVLLFNYFF

-103 FIMGLTS
+103 FIMGITS

-150 EEAEKAIVRSFSQTF
+150 EEAEKAIVRSFSKTF
-165 HVEAAFLPDRNHA
+165 HVEAAFLPRRSQTD
-178 NSCTDL
+178 SC
-184 VQMTENGKI
+184 VN
-193 IHRKIQLPPASSSA
+193 
-207 SLKEN
+207 
-212 LQGNQSVLQGA
+212 LQGA
-223 EYYTWSIS
+223 EYYAWPIL
-231 GKDEPYGLLYIP
+231 GKEEPYGILYIP
-243 AANAESFD
+243 AANAEAFD
-251 LSQLRLVDSMCEC
+251 KTQLLLVDSMCEC

-269 EKTQS
+269 EKTES

-283 QMVQERYRSN
+283 QMVQEHYRSD

-308 IMGICEMLLHTDLP
+308 IMGICELLLNTNLP
-322 AKRRDELVAGIL
+322 ATRRNELVAGIL

-370 AEAAIRTA
+370 AEAAIRTT
-378 ENRHPGRIIQFSIPE
+378 ENRHPGRPIQFSIPE
-393 DLILINVD
+393 ELILIDVD
-401 GKLIMQLLVNLL
+401 GKLVVQLLVNLL

-419 TRAEGSIEVQLS
+419 TRNEGAIEMQLF
-431 LSPDQSKAVFAIQDE
+431 LSSDQTEAVFAIQDE

-461 FYTGKKNSED
+461 FYTGKKSSQD

-485 IVQAHGGTIRAENR
+485 IVQAHGGRIRAENR
-499 LDHCGARFEVSLP
+499 LDFHGARFEVTLP
-512 LEESQSGENEQLNP
+512 LNESP
-526 SLDLDQDQSN
+526 SEKTES
-536 Q
+536 

>member
-1 MANVNQRSMRDRR
+1 MINMNQKNMRDRHL
-14 FKKAVSS
+14 KKAVSC
-21 LLVMMGCLVVST
+21 LLMMMGCLLVST
-33 LAGLVFFRL
+33 LAGLVFFRMG
-42 DLSDTTIILL
+42 LSDSTIILIYI
-52 YILGVVVCAK
+52 YILGVVVCTK

-71 IASFAAVLLFNYFF
+71 IASFSAVLLFNYFF

-103 FIMGLTS
+103 FIMGITS

-150 EEAEKAIVRSFSQTF
+150 EEAEKAIVRSFSKTF
-165 HVEAAFLPDRNHA
+165 HVEAAFLPRRSQTD
-178 NSCTDL
+178 SC
-184 VQMTENGKI
+184 VN
-193 IHRKIQLPPASSSA
+193 
-207 SLKEN
+207 
-212 LQGNQSVLQGA
+212 LQGA
-223 EYYTWSIS
+223 EYYAWPIL
-231 GKDEPYGLLYIP
+231 GKEEPYGILYIP
-243 AANAESFD
+243 AANAEAFD
-251 LSQLRLVDSMCEC
+251 KTQLLLVDSMCEC

-269 EKTQS
+269 EKTES

-283 QMVQERYRSN
+283 QMVQEHYRSD

-308 IMGICEMLLHTDLP
+308 IMGICELLLNTNLP
-322 AKRRDELVAGIL
+322 ATRRNELVAGIL

-370 AEAAIRTA
+370 AEAAIRTT
-378 ENRHPGRIIQFSIPE
+378 ENRHPGRPIQFSIPE
-393 DLILINVD
+393 ELILIDVD
-401 GKLIMQLLVNLL
+401 GKLVVQLLVNLL

-419 TRAEGSIEVQLS
+419 TRNEGAIEMQLF
-431 LSPDQSKAVFAIQDE
+431 LSSDQTEAVFAIQDE

-461 FYTGKKNSED
+461 FYTGKKSSQD

-485 IVQAHGGTIRAENR
+485 IVQAHGGRIRAENR
-499 LDHCGARFEVSLP
+499 LDFHGARFEVTLP
-512 LEESQSGENEQLNP
+512 LNESP
-526 SLDLDQDQSN
+526 SEKTES
-536 Q
+536 

>member
-1 MANVNQRSMRDRR
+1 MNQKNIRDRHL
-14 FKKAVSS
+14 KKAVSC
-21 LLVMMGCLVVST
+21 LLMMMGCLLVST
-33 LAGLVFFRL
+33 LAGLVFFRMG
-42 DLSDTTIILL
+42 LSDSTIILI
-52 YILGVVVCAK
+52 YILGVVVCTK

-71 IASFAAVLLFNYFF
+71 IASFSAVLLFNYFF

-103 FIMGLTS
+103 FIMGITS

-150 EEAEKAIVRSFSQTF
+150 EEAEKAIVRSFSKTF
-165 HVEAAFLPDRNHA
+165 HVEAAFLPRRSQTD
-178 NSCTDL
+178 SC
-184 VQMTENGKI
+184 VN
-193 IHRKIQLPPASSSA
+193 
-207 SLKEN
+207 
-212 LQGNQSVLQGA
+212 LQGA
-223 EYYTWSIS
+223 EYYAWPIL
-231 GKDEPYGLLYIP
+231 GKEESYGILYIP
-243 AANAESFD
+243 AANAEAFD
-251 LSQLRLVDSMCEC
+251 KTQLLLVDSMCEC

-269 EKTQS
+269 EKTES

-283 QMVQERYRSN
+283 QMVQEHYRSD

-308 IMGICEMLLHTDLP
+308 IMGICELLLNTNLP
-322 AKRRDELVAGIL
+322 ATRRNELVAGIL

-370 AEAAIRTA
+370 AEAAIRTT
-378 ENRHPGRIIQFSIPE
+378 ENRHPGRPIQFSIPE
-393 DLILINVD
+393 ELILIDVD
-401 GKLIMQLLVNLL
+401 GKLVVQLLVNLL

-419 TRAEGSIEVQLS
+419 TRNEGAIEMQLF
-431 LSPDQSKAVFAIQDE
+431 LSSDQTEAVFAIQDE

-461 FYTGKKNSED
+461 FYTGKKSSQD

-485 IVQAHGGTIRAENR
+485 IVQAHGGRIRAENR
-499 LDHCGARFEVSLP
+499 LDFHGARFEVTLP
-512 LEESQSGENEQLNP
+512 LNESP
-526 SLDLDQDQSN
+526 SEKTES
-536 Q
+536 